1 MSQVS
6 RTAAGSAFRRPQQLV
21 WRRLLFATCM
31 VLLRFGSSVVL
42 LKFFCRLVGLAL
54 RSNPKCCLGAFVAS
68 NLGLSFNL
76 GLSSGFT

>member
-1 MSQVS
+1 
-6 RTAAGSAFRRPQQLV
+6 
-21 WRRLLFATCM
+21 M

-54 RSNPKCCLGAFVAS
+54 RSNPKCCLGAFMAS